1 MNDHRSFLFAP
12 ASSARKME
20 KALVGEADAVILDL
34 EDSVAM
40 AEKEPA
46 RRAVAALLGGA
57 RRKPL
62 YVRINDTTSE
72 HCFRDLLEIVP
83 GRPDGLILPKTESAA
98 ALAIVDWT
106 MSQIETMHRRPQRAI
121 EIVPIIE
128 TAGGLGAVDDIARAS
143 SRVKRIAFGAV
154 DLALDMG
161 LDFRDEEG
169 ALVAPRFAIA
179 RASRAAGLN
188 GPLDTAWVDIPD
200 LSGLR
205 QSAERAR
212 AMGYRG
218 KCCIHPSLIAAVNA
232 AFTPDGEQLAAARR
246 VVDAFESAEA
256 SGLAAISVDGRMIDY
271 PVVEAARRLLAD
283 AKRRDGR

>member
-20 KALVGEADAVILDL
+20 KALASEADAVILDL
-34 EDSVAM
+34 EDSVAI

-46 RRAVAALLGGA
+46 RRAVAALLGST
-57 RRKPL
+57 RRKPV
-62 YVRINDTTSE
+62 YVRVNGTTTE
-72 HCFRDLLEIVP
+72 HCFPDLLEIVP
-83 GRPDGLILPKTESAA
+83 GRPDGVILPKTESAA
-98 ALAIVDWT
+98 ELATVDWT
-106 MSQIETMHRRPQRAI
+106 TSQIETMRGCPRRAI

-128 TAGGLGAVDDIARAS
+128 TARGLGAVDDIARAS
-143 SRVKRIAFGAV
+143 PRVRRIAFGAV

-161 LDFRDEEG
+161 LDSRDEES

-188 GPLDTAWVDIPD
+188 GPLDTAWVDISD

-218 KCCIHPSLIAAVNA
+218 KCCIHLSQIAAVNA
-232 AFTPDGEQLAAARR
+232 VFTPNGEQLAAARR

-283 AKRRDGR
+283 AKRRGGR